1 MTDPRET
8 DSDAY
13 YRADSGRDKSDTRRA
28 DETLRRGEI
37 APFRMEVRADTHFT
51 YLFMLGAGNLAYSPP
66 RAQLGLGKPKL
77 ELTCATPVLQRR

>member
-51 YLFMLGAGNLAYSPP
+51 YLLVPEAGDGAYSIA
-66 RAQLGLGKPKL
+66 RSTTL
-77 ELTCATPVLQRR
+77 

>member
-8 DSDAY
+8 DAYAY
-13 YRADSGRDKSDTRRA
+13 YRADSGRDKNDTRRA

-51 YLFMLGAGNLAYSPP
+51 YLFVPGRGIEP
-66 RAQLGLGKPKL
+66 RVMHGRLHCNLGKTLASRNEGRP
-77 ELTCATPVLQRR
+77 

>member
-1 MTDPRET
+1 MADPSET

-51 YLFMLGAGNLAYSPP
+51 YLFLPGTGDGVYSIA
-66 RAQLGLGKPKL
+66 RSTTL
-77 ELTCATPVLQRR
+77 

>member
-51 YLFMLGAGNLAYSPP
+51 YLFVPG
-66 RAQLGLGKPKL
+66 RVT
-77 ELTCATPVLQRR
+77 ELTVLPGRLHCNLGNAC

>member
-1 MTDPRET
+1 MTDRRET

-51 YLFMLGAGNLAYSPP
+51 YLFLPGTGDGVYSIA
-66 RAQLGLGKPKL
+66 RSTTL
-77 ELTCATPVLQRR
+77 

>member
-1 MTDPRET
+1 MTDPRKT

-37 APFRMEVRADTHFT
+37 APFRMEVRADTRFHLLIF
-51 YLFMLGAGNLAYSPP
+51 AG
-66 RAQLGLGKPKL
+66 GG
-77 ELTCATPVLQRR
+77 

>member
-1 MTDPRET
+1 MTDRRET
-8 DSDAY
+8 GSDAY

-51 YLFMLGAGNLAYSPP
+51 YL
-66 RAQLGLGKPKL
+66 
-77 ELTCATPVLQRR
+77 PVLGRVTSLRYCPLDYIVTLGNAC